1 MASLVEVR
9 EAISKE
15 NFIKPIA
22 ELLGNDSKKLTAF
35 KSSLLE
41 ISQTPLIQKCD
52 LASVL
57 LSAKHI
63 AELGLNLG
71 AIQGQA
77 YIVAY
82 RGVAQAIV
90 GYKGYKELA
99 KRAGYEVKAEPVFL
113 CDDFRIDK
121 SDFDDKVIFVPDY
134 IARLEDDKDFFKKNF
149 VGVLVRTRNIETRT
163 ETADFVNARKIYKIA
178 GLSPSRNSQHSP
190 YALWEEEMYLAK
202 ATKYVLSKMP
212 LGEKLMRAV
221 AVDNEIDIH
230 ESQAVAQKPQSNYID
245 NMISV
250 KKAPAQV
257 VQAEQAPAQEQIS
270 EGESIIEQGALL

>member
-9 EAISKE
+9 EAISKD

-113 CDDFRIDK
+113 CDEFKIDK

-134 IARLEDDKDFFKKNF
+134 LARMEDDKDFFKKNF

-163 ETADFVNARKIYKIA
+163 ETADFVNAKKIYKIA

-190 YALWEEEMYLAK
+190 YAMWEEEMYLAK

-212 LGEKLMRAV
+212 LGESVAKAV
-221 AVDNEIDIH
+221 AVDNEVDIH
-230 ESQAVAQKPQSNYID
+230 ESQQAIAQKPQANYID
-245 NMISV
+245 NIV
-250 KKAPAQV
+250 AKKAEV
-257 VQAEQAPAQEQIS
+257 EQEQTQEQIS
-270 EGESIIEQGALL
+270 EGEDIIEQGALL

>member
-9 EAISKE
+9 EAISKD

-113 CDDFRIDK
+113 CDEFKIDK

-134 IARLEDDKDFFKKNF
+134 LARMEDDKDFFKKNF

-163 ETADFVNARKIYKIA
+163 ETADFVNAKKIYKIA

-190 YALWEEEMYLAK
+190 YAMWEEEMYLAK

-212 LGEKLMRAV
+212 LGESVAKAV
-221 AVDNEIDIH
+221 AVDNEVDIH
-230 ESQAVAQKPQSNYID
+230 ESQQAIAQKPQANYID
-245 NMISV
+245 NIV
-250 KKAPAQV
+250 AKKAKA
-257 VQAEQAPAQEQIS
+257 VQEQTQEQIS
-270 EGESIIEQGALL
+270 EGEDIIEQGALL

>member
-9 EAISKE
+9 EAISKD

-22 ELLGNDSKKLTAF
+22 ELLGNDNKKLTAF

-113 CDDFRIDK
+113 CDEFKIDK

-134 IARLEDDKDFFKKNF
+134 LARMEDDKDFFKKNF

-163 ETADFVNARKIYKIA
+163 ETADFVNAKKIYKIA

-190 YALWEEEMYLAK
+190 YAMWEEEMYLAK

-212 LGEKLMRAV
+212 LGESVAKAV
-221 AVDNEIDIH
+221 AVDNEVDIH
-230 ESQAVAQKPQSNYID
+230 ESQQAIAQKPQANYID
-245 NMISV
+245 NIV
-250 KKAPAQV
+250 AKKAKA
-257 VQAEQAPAQEQIS
+257 VQEQTQEQIS
-270 EGESIIEQGALL
+270 EGEDIIEQGALL